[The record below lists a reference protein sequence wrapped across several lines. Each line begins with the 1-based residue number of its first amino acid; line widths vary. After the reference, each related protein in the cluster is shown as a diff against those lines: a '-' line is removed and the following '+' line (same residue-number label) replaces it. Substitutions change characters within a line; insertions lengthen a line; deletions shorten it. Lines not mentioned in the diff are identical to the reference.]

1 MTGKRVKTL
10 RKKLPNSETAQLGE
24 RGKKLGQPLLIF
36 RAGVNYVTAFSLSF
50 IARSVKLYYLGSWK
64 KSPTLDTLHSI

>member
-36 RAGVNYVTAFSLSF
+36 RAGVNYVTAFSLSHCSF
-50 IARSVKLYYLGSWK
+50 CQALLPRQLEEK
-64 KSPTLDTLHSI
+64 PDT